1 MTKYI
6 FLILLPLL
14 IIGCVTVPVAYFN
27 PENFKSMHN
36 VALLV
41 KESKVTA
48 TGNAWL
54 WYADVEKFD
63 LPVVWYIN
71 KMWSY
76 NRGISMESE
85 TSKSGLSWK
94 SEVGA
99 IDSQLTVDRKM
110 SKTLRDYLVNYDIKS
125 VIRGEFLKG
134 WMQLGSFSIISGKKV
149 EEIYTRCITNSGP
162 EKGWLSFLEGL
173 KNDLSVDTLILIN
186 INLWGLKRGMMSNKG
201 NFFISTN
208 LRIIRVSDQIDL
220 WDDSAEIDFVEG
232 NFKKD
237 SKSLEKFFQED
248 KPVFYQNLQELVQ
261 EAVREIIEPLN
272 KSTHPFNANK

>member
-1 MTKYI
+1 M
-6 FLILLPLL
+6 
-14 IIGCVTVPVAYFN
+14 GCVTVPVAYFD

-36 VALLV
+36 IALLV

-63 LPVVWYIN
+63 LPIVWYIN

-85 TSKSGLSWK
+85 TSESGLSWK

-125 VIRGEFLKG
+125 VLREEFLKG
-134 WMQLGSFSIISGKKV
+134 WMQLGSFSIIPTKKV
-149 EEIYTRCITNSGP
+149 EEIYTRCIANSGP
-162 EKGWLSFLEGL
+162 EKGWLSFLKVL

-186 INLWGLKRGMMSNKG
+186 INLWGFKRGMISDKG

-220 WDDSAEIDFVEG
+220 WDDSAEIDFLEG

-237 SKSLEKFFQED
+237 SKSFEEFFQGD
-248 KPVFYQNLQELVQ
+248 KSVLSRNLQELIQ
-261 EAVREIIEPLN
+261 GAVREIIKPLN
-272 KSTHPFNANK
+272 KTTQPFNTNK